1 MPVFC
6 RAADRPMPQGQDRED
21 QTVKIAVTSQNFRTV
36 TGHAGRAR
44 RFLIYDVGTDGNP
57 VEVDRLDLPKELA
70 MHDFHG
76 DEAHPVDVVDVV
88 ISESFGE
95 GFARRMGKRGIVAVT
110 SENTDPVEA
119 VKAYVAAAL
128 TLGGVGAEASCGCS
142 GGPGH
147 GHAHAHAHAHRHHRD
162 AQGEARGSGRRRG
175 LATAGS
181 VEESEKGETRE

>member
-1 MPVFC
+1 M
-6 RAADRPMPQGQDRED
+6 
-21 QTVKIAVTSQNFRTV
+21 KIAVTSQNFSTV

-110 SENTDPVEA
+110 TENTDPVEA
-119 VKAYVAAAL
+119 VEAYVAAAR
-128 TLGGVGAEASCGCS
+128 TPGGVGAEPGRGCS
-142 GGPGH
+142 GGPRH
-147 GHAHAHAHAHRHHRD
+147 GHAHAHAHAHAHHHHREGH
-162 AQGEARGSGRRRG
+162 GEVRGSGRRRD
-175 LATAGS
+175 LATVGG
-181 VEESEKGETRE
+181 EEHEGEKADE